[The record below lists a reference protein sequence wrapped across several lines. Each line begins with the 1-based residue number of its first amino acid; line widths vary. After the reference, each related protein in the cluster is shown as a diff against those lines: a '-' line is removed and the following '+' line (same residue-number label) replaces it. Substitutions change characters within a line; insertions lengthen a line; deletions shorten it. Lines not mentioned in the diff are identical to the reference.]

1 MKQLWNGEVKMIMIS
16 NNKVCAR
23 AHALPLSQ
31 ALIVEVKIRASSAT
45 RCSPKIIPHL
55 KCTLPLRTHCTR
67 TGCSTNWHAG
77 CLCQMFTHLLTEIQR
92 LLPISSSCSGCSYSR
107 VSKNCTLDTFLLE
120 PGVLPNRFGNKILLG
135 VLFSQTRE
143 NNFQKMCPKSAST
156 SSPVTLPWVSMLSAI
171 DYLSH
176 KQWYLHCR

>member
-23 AHALPLSQ
+23 GPCFASLTGTDSWSENQSIFCNPLLS
-31 ALIVEVKIRASSAT
+31 
-45 RCSPKIIPHL
+45 KIIPHL

-143 NNFQKMCPKSAST
+143 NNFQKMWPKNPST
-156 SSPVTLPWVSMLSAI
+156 SSPVTLPWVSMLYAI